1 MDYVDGPCYP
11 IHSRAAE
18 AVPRLVEDGARQR
31 KLANGDG
38 RHKLGPRWLRM
49 ACGHTHELDA
59 GALSERAGRLDRG
72 DRGSSRHLMPALLE
86 RVRDPDHGGIVSL
99 DPVA

>member
-1 MDYVDGPCYP
+1 MDHVDCPGYP
-11 IHSRAAE
+11 IHSRAAD
-18 AVPRLVEDGARQR
+18 AVPRLVEEGARQQE
-31 KLANGDG
+31 LANGDG
-38 RHKLGPRWLRM
+38 RHERGPWWLRM

-86 RVRDPDHGGIVSL
+86 RVRDSDHGGIVSL